1 MTLLPDWKSILTK
14 AWSVKFMGLAAALS
28 GLEVVFSIL
37 QPTMADSLPPGL
49 FAASA
54 GLVTAAALVA
64 RVLAQNEAKDAD
76 KS

>member
-1 MTLLPDWKSILTK
+1 MTLLPDWKTILTK
-14 AWSVKFMGLAAALS
+14 AWSVKFMILAAALS
-28 GLEVVFSIL
+28 GVEVVVSIL
-37 QPTMADSLPPGL
+37 QPTMTDSLPPGL

-76 KS
+76 KP